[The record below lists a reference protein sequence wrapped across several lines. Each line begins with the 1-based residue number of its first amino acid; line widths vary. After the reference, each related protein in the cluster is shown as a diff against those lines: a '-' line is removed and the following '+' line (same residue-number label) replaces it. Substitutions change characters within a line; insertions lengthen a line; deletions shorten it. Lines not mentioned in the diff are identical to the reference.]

1 MDSVMDGIMDAR
13 RVALE
18 KWLAKNEVSMED
30 LSTTHGI
37 DITVLPNGDEKV
49 TLYKKETVDT
59 VVISYKVGY
68 GREE

>member
-37 DITVLPNGDEKV
+37 DITV